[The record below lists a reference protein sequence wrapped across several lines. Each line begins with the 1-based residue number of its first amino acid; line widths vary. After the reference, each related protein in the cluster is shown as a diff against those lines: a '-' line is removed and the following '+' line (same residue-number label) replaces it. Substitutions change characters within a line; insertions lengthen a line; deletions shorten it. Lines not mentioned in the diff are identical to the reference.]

1 MRLPAESDTCFMAEI
16 VEAIVSSQRR
26 LTDPL
31 ETSLVESGSENMSD
45 EAEEY
50 VKWMDSF
57 GHNRRKYFESLGE
70 GAKPPVPSIEHPP
83 KIEQKPLP
91 SHLKYAYLGVESTLP
106 VIISSSLTAM
116 EEEKL
121 LRVLRDHKQALG
133 WSLAD
138 LKGIR
143 PSMCMHRILLEDGH
157 KPSVEAQK
165 RLNPKM
171 KEVVRK
177 EVLKWL
183 DTGVIYPISDSAWVS
198 PVQVVP
204 KKGGTTVIKT
214 ENNILLPSRTVT
226 GWRICIDYRK
236 LNKATRKDHFP
247 LPFLDQMLDRLA
259 GYEYYCFLDG
269 YSGYNQI
276 AIAPE
281 DQEKTTFTCPYGT
294 FAFRRMPFELCNAP
308 GTFQRCMMAIFSD
321 MVEKTIEIFMDDF
334 SIMGNSFD
342 NCLKNLRAVLARCEE
357 TNLVLNW
364 EKCHFMVQEGIV
376 LGHRISARGIE
387 VDKAKIEAIEKLPPP
402 SSVKGIRSFLGHA
415 GFYMRFI
422 KDFSHIAKPLSNL
435 LVQGIPFEFN
445 SQCLHAFTVLKDK
458 LISAPIVVAPDWSF
472 PFELMC
478 DASDYAIGAVL
489 GQKREKIFQV
499 IYYASRTFNDAQLNY
514 STTEKELLAIVF
526 AFDKFRLYLI
536 GNKVVVHTDHSAIK
550 YLMTKKDAKPR
561 LIRWVLLL
569 QEFDVEIK
577 DKKGT
582 ENLVADHL
590 SRLEGARDD
599 VPVND
604 EFPDEKLFAIENK
617 REIPWFA
624 VYVNYLV
631 AKVIPPEFNYQ
642 KKKRFFAHLKHYYWE
657 EPILCRHCADQVIR
671 RCVPEDEMHSILNH
685 CHTLPCGGHFG
696 GQRTAAKVLQS
707 GFNWPSLFKDAHRFV
722 STCDKCQRMGNISR
736 KDDPPMHPIL
746 EVELFDL
753 WGIDFMGP
761 FPASYNNLYILLA
774 VDYVSKWVEA
784 IPSRTNDA
792 KVVAQFLRSNIFS
805 RFGTPRA
812 LITDNGTHFCNKV
825 IDKVLQKYGVR
836 HRTSL
841 AYHPQSNGQAEVS
854 NREIKYI
861 LEKTVNSSRKDWSK
875 KMDDALWAYR
885 TTFKTPLGM
894 SPFRLVYGKACHLRV
909 ELEHRAYWATRQL
922 NMDSTLAGEKRLLQ
936 LSELDEFRN
945 EAYENAYI
953 YKEKTKAW
961 HDKHI
966 TRKEF
971 TAGQQVLLFNSRLK
985 LFPGKLNSRWF
996 GPFTV
1001 TKVFSH
1007 GGAEV
1012 SHPEKGTFTVATQRL
1027 KPYYGG
1033 EFLAGKQIIP
1043 LTAADEV

>member
-1 MRLPAESDTCFMAEI
+1 MENE
-16 VEAIVSSQRR
+16 
-26 LTDPL
+26 
-31 ETSLVESGSENMSD
+31 SENLSE
-45 EAEEY
+45 EAKEY

-57 GHNRRKYFESLGE
+57 GHNRQKYFESLGE
-70 GAKPPVPSIEHPP
+70 GIKTPVPSIEQPP
-83 KIEQKPLP
+83 KMEQKPLP

-106 VIISSSLTAM
+106 VIILASLTTL

-121 LRVLRDHKQALG
+121 LRVLRDHKHALG

-157 KPSVEAQK
+157 KPSVEAQR
-165 RLNPKM
+165 RLNPTM

-204 KKGGTTVIKT
+204 KKGGTTVIRT

-226 GWRICIDYRK
+226 GWRICIDYQK

-294 FAFRRMPFELCNAP
+294 FAFRPMPFGLCNAP

-334 SIMGNSFD
+334 SVMGNLFD
-342 NCLKNLRAVLARCEE
+342 NCLENLRAVLARCEE

-387 VDKAKIEAIEKLPPP
+387 VDRAKIEAIEKLPPP
-402 SSVKGIRSFLGHA
+402 SSVKGILSFLGHV
-415 GFYMRFI
+415 GFYRRFI
-422 KDFSHIAKPLSNL
+422 KDFSQIAKPLSNL
-435 LVQGIPFEFN
+435 LVQGIPFEFD
-445 SQCLHAFTVLKDK
+445 SQCLHAFLVLKDR

-499 IYYASRTFNDAQLNY
+499 IYYASRTLNDAQLNY
-514 STTEKELLAIVF
+514 ATTEKELLAIVF
-526 AFDKFRLYLI
+526 AFDKFRPYLI

-590 SRLEGARDD
+590 SRLEGTKDD

-604 EFPDEKLFAIENK
+604 EFPDEKLLAIEDK
-617 REIPWFA
+617 RAAPWFA
-624 VYVNYLV
+624 DFVNYLV

-642 KKKRFFAHLKHYYWE
+642 QKKRFFAHLKHYYWE
-657 EPILCRHCADQVIR
+657 EPILYRHCVDQVIR

-707 GFNWPSLFKDAHRFV
+707 GFYWPSLFKDAHQFV

-736 KDDPPMHPIL
+736 KDEPPMHPIL

-753 WGIDFMGP
+753 WGIDFMRP
-761 FPASYNNLYILLA
+761 FPASYSNLYILLA

-784 IPSRTNDA
+784 IPTRTNDA

-854 NREIKYI
+854 NHEIKYI

-875 KMDDALWAYR
+875 KIDNALWAYH
-885 TTFKTPLGM
+885 TAFKTPLGM
-894 SPFRLVYGKACHLRV
+894 SPFRLVYGKACHLPV
-909 ELEHRAYWATRQL
+909 ELEHRAY
-922 NMDSTLAGEKRLLQ
+922 
-936 LSELDEFRN
+936 
-945 EAYENAYI
+945 
-953 YKEKTKAW
+953 
-961 HDKHI
+961 
-966 TRKEF
+966 
-971 TAGQQVLLFNSRLK
+971 
-985 LFPGKLNSRWF
+985 
-996 GPFTV
+996 
-1001 TKVFSH
+1001 
-1007 GGAEV
+1007 
-1012 SHPEKGTFTVATQRL
+1012 
-1027 KPYYGG
+1027 
-1033 EFLAGKQIIP
+1033 
-1043 LTAADEV
+1043 